1 MEIIS
6 TNIGEPVTV
15 EWRGEKVQTGI
26 FKFGVDTPICLGH
39 EDVLNDHV
47 LNRKY
52 HGGVDKACYLYS
64 ADHYPF
70 WEKKYSENDWQW
82 GMFGENLTV
91 RGLNESEIR
100 IGDIYRVGGA
110 VIQVSQPRQPC
121 YKLGIRFENQSIV
134 QDFWESSYPGV
145 YVRVIESGN
154 ITTGDVMVLIRRNEE
169 SLTVGQ
175 VFSIFTRNRNDQ
187 ELIRKAIQEQFL
199 AESCRRDIQ
208 KISETESSVN

>member
-26 FKFGVDTPICLGH
+26 FKFGVDTPICLGP

-64 ADHYPF
+64 ADHYPY

-121 YKLGIRFENQSIV
+121 FKLGIRFENQSIV
-134 QDFWESSYPGV
+134 QDFWESSFPGV

-154 ITTGDVMVLIRRNEE
+154 ITTGDVMVLIKRNEE

-187 ELIRKAIQEQFL
+187 ELIRKAIQEPYL

>member
-26 FKFGVDTPICLGH
+26 FKFGVETSICLGH

>member
-15 EWRGEKVQTGI
+15 EWRGDKVQTGI
-26 FKFGVDTPICLGH
+26 FKFGVETPVFLGR

-70 WEKKYSENDWQW
+70 WKKKYSENVWQW

-100 IGDIYRVGGA
+100 IGDIYQVGGA

-121 YKLGIRFENQSIV
+121 FKLGIRFENQAIV
-134 QDFWESSYPGV
+134 EDFWESSFPGV

-154 ITTGDVMVLIRRNEE
+154 ITTGDVMVLIKRNEE
-169 SLTVGQ
+169 SLSVSQ
-175 VFSIFTRNRNDQ
+175 VFSIFSRNRTDQ
-187 ELIRKAIQEQFL
+187 ELILKALQEPHL
-199 AESCRRDIQ
+199 ADSCRRDIQ
-208 KISETESSVN
+208 KISEANRPTY